1 MRYAFIESHRERWP
15 IAVKCAV
22 LQVSRSGYYAWRK
35 RPPSARARR
44 WEELTQR
51 HSGDSRAAAS
61 RRLWSARECIGN
73 CWLRV
78 RSAIA
83 RRWPGV

>member
-1 MRYAFIESHRERWP
+1 MRYAFIEAHRERWP
-15 IAVKCAV
+15 IAVQCAV

-51 HSGDSRAAAS
+51 IRAIHEQPHHDVYG
-61 RRLWSARECIGN
+61 ARECIGN